1 MKKLLTLI
9 IAITTLLSTTAFA
22 AEQDKYTSRGE
33 AVYKI
38 VQYMYDLSFDE
49 PYSIKDTYCMHEER
63 SMRFTPSGESSYPML
78 GAIYSS
84 MGWNGFSDIS
94 SENENAIALNLAKE
108 MKLIDGFGDSTFRAN
123 DAVTFGQ
130 AVKML
135 VCALGYRDKAISDGG
150 YPNGFIKVA
159 DEIGLIKNINLDAKI
174 TAKEFETLLKTAFN
188 LEHYPTKSILRT
200 MPTTAED
207 CVTMYAEAIKSRNGL
222 AQYALLS
229 DALKFQMEDDF
240 IGLNWVTGASSP
252 WVTGYDVNK
261 INDFEYIVAFHYSTS
276 TGPCDDVLVPLTME
290 LFQYAEYKIV
300 KNLNET
306 TVGK

>member
-1 MKKLLTLI
+1 MKKLLTLLIVI
-9 IAITTLLSTTAFA
+9 ITLLSTTVFA
-22 AEQDKYTSRGE
+22 AEPDKYISRSE

-63 SMRFTPSGESSYPML
+63 SMHFTPSGESSYPML

-108 MKLIDGFGDSTFRAN
+108 MKLIDGCGDSTFRPN
-123 DAVTFGQ
+123 DAVTFEQ
-130 AVKML
+130 TVKML
-135 VCALGYRDKAISDGG
+135 VCALGYRDRALSEGG

-159 DEIGLIKNINLDAKI
+159 DEIGLIKNIYPDAKI
-174 TAKEFETLLKTAFN
+174 TAIEFEMLLKTAFN
-188 LEHYPTKSILRT
+188 LEYYPTKTILRT

-207 CVTMYAEAIKSRNGL
+207 CVMMYAEAVKSRNGL
-222 AQYALLS
+222 GQYALLS
-229 DALKFQMEDDF
+229 DALKFQMKDDF
-240 IGLNWVTGASSP
+240 IGLNWVTGVSSP
-252 WVTGYDVNK
+252 WVTGYDVKK
-261 INDFEYIVAFHYSTS
+261 INDFEYIVAFHYATS
-276 TGPCDDVLVPLTME
+276 TGACDDVIVSLTME

-300 KNLNET
+300 KNSD
-306 TVGK
+306 